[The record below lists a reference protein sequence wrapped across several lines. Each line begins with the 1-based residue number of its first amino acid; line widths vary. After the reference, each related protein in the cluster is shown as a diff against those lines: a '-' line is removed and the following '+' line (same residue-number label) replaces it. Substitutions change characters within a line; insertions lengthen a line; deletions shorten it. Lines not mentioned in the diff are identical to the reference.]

1 MAPTRTVHDRGPTA
15 RIEAFL
21 RDVQPPTPFVVVDLD
36 VVAEQYHRLRC
47 ALPMAGVFYAVKA
60 NPDPEVLR
68 LLAAL
73 GSSFDV
79 ASRGE
84 IDLVLSLGVGPERIS
99 YGNTVKRARD
109 IAHAHA
115 VGIRRFTVDAAEE
128 LHKVLSQAPGAEVV
142 VRLFHTGAG
151 ADWPLSR
158 KFGCE
163 PAEAVDLLVEATR
176 QGASRTGIS
185 FHVGSQ
191 QRSPEGWD
199 DALAATAQVFAE
211 ARARGAQPDIV
222 NLGGGFPGH
231 YVDHVPAIASYG
243 IAISASL
250 RRWFGE
256 QRIEVM
262 AEPGRYLV
270 ADAGLLR
277 TEVVLVSNRSVG
289 DGKRWVYL
297 DCGKFGGLA
306 ETMDEAIRYRL
317 RTSHEGSATGPV
329 VLAGPT
335 CDSADVLYEKA
346 DYELPLALAA
356 GDTVDVLSAGA
367 YTTSY
372 AAVGFNGF
380 PPLAAYT
387 IAASSLPEVLA

>member
-1 MAPTRTVHDRGPTA
+1 VAPTRTVHERELSP
-15 RIEAFL
+15 RIDSFL
-21 RDVQPPTPFVVVDLD
+21 RDVAPPTPFVVIDLD
-36 VVAEQYHRLRC
+36 VVTEQYHRLQC
-47 ALPMAGVFYAVKA
+47 ALPMAGIFYAVKA
-60 NPDPEVLR
+60 NPDADILR
-68 LLAAL
+68 LLADL

-84 IDLVLSLGVGPERIS
+84 IDLVMSLGVPAERIS
-99 YGNTVKRARD
+99 YGNTIKRARD
-109 IAHAHA
+109 VAYAHA
-115 VGIRRFTVDAAEE
+115 VGIRRYTVDAVEE
-128 LHKVLSQAPGAEVV
+128 LDKVLEQAPGAEVV
-142 VRLFHTGAG
+142 VRLFHTGVG

-163 PAEAVDLLVEATR
+163 PAEAVQLLVRAT
-176 QGASRTGIS
+176 QLGASRTGIS

-199 DALAATAQVFAE
+199 DVLAATAQVFAE
-211 ARARGAQPDIV
+211 ARALGARPDIV
-222 NLGGGFPGH
+222 NLGGGFPAH
-231 YVDHVPAIASYG
+231 YVDNIPAISRYG
-243 IAISASL
+243 ISISASL

-270 ADAGLLR
+270 ADAGVLR

-317 RTSHEGSATGPV
+317 RTDHEGGPTGAV

-346 DYELPLALAA
+346 DYVLPLALAA
-356 GDTVDVLSAGA
+356 GDRVDILSAGA

-372 AAVGFNGF
+372 SAVGFNGF
-380 PPLAAYT
+380 PPLASYVLGVTTA
-387 IAASSLPEVLA
+387 PEVRA